1 MNAVKIENK
10 ENLVRDMNTG
20 AILNTDI
27 AAFNLYKR
35 EKELKEQTKH
45 NTKEINKIKG
55 DLSEIKNMLK
65 ELLERE

>member
-1 MNAVKIENK
+1 MNSIKIENK
-10 ENLVRDMNTG
+10 PELIRDMKTG

-27 AAFNLYKR
+27 AAFNLHKK
-35 EKELKEQTKH
+35 EKESKEQIKC